1 MITAYQVCYEGFLGR
16 PNRGDH
22 MFEQIIHSLR
32 ESGWRLGSLE
42 GNWVSATHES
52 LNRGLVLGK
61 FNELPDEFKQRLRP
75 YTNISRWDVIV
86 FCPEGVDSS
95 HLTQHRFPDIQLWY
109 WDIQLGNIFP
119 FPPTNDQ
126 LIPHW
131 LKQLA
136 GGTPVFPGEESQITR
151 SFKPFIT
158 NTFIGINL
166 IYFLLMVIAG
176 LDLFPNPIPGSND
189 QRVLIEFGAKVNT
202 LILDGEL
209 WRFLACTFIHIGI
222 IHLAFNLYALW
233 ALGPLTEE
241 ILGHR
246 RFFMIYILSGLGG
259 SIASFIFSPAL
270 SAGAS
275 GAIFGLLRALLYYS
289 IKRPTL
295 WKTGLG
301 MNLVVVIL
309 VNFGFGFVQPGI
321 DNFAH
326 LGGFITGTITCVLLS
341 KTS

>member
-1 MITAYQVCYEGFLGR
+1 
-16 PNRGDH
+16 
-22 MFEQIIHSLR
+22 MFEQIINSLR
-32 ESGWRLGSLE
+32 ESGWRLVTLE

-52 LNRGLVLGK
+52 LNRGLILGN
-61 FNELPDEFKQRLRP
+61 FSELPDEFTLWTHP
-75 YTNISRWDVIV
+75 YANISRWDVIV
-86 FCPEGVDSS
+86 FCPEGIDSER
-95 HLTQHRFPDIQLWY
+95 LIEHRFPDIQLWY
-109 WDIQLGNIFP
+109 WDIQQGNIFP

-131 LKQLA
+131 LMQLA
-136 GGTPVFPGEESQITR
+136 RGTPIFPGKESQIEI

-158 NTFIGINL
+158 NIFIGINL

-176 LDLFPNPIPGSND
+176 LNLFPNPIPGSND
-189 QRVLIEFGAKVNT
+189 QHVLIEFGAKVNT
-202 LILDGEL
+202 LIQDGEL
-209 WRFLACTFIHIGI
+209 WRFLASTFIHIGI

-233 ALGPLTEE
+233 ALGSLTEE

-259 SIASFIFSPAL
+259 SIASFIFSSAL

-275 GAIFGLLRALLYYS
+275 GAIFGLLGALLYYS
-289 IKRPTL
+289 CKRPAL

-309 VNFGFGFVQPGI
+309 VNFGFGLVQPGI

-326 LGGFITGTITCVLLS
+326 LGGFLTGTIICMLLY
-341 KTS
+341 KNELRV